1 VLDDG
6 GGDVAGAGDGAGDG
20 EGDGFG
26 GFVVGPDAGGCDSGA
41 PRGDG
46 GAAGTCAEIS
56 AAGDRV
62 VLTACRTARDTTAG
76 CFVVVR

>member
-6 GGDVAGAGDGAGDG
+6 GGDVAGAGDG

-41 PRGDG
+41 PRGGG
-46 GAAGTCAEIS
+46 GAAGTGAEIS
-56 AAGDRV
+56 AADDRV
-62 VLTACRTARDTTAG
+62 VLTACRTARETTAG